1 VFYFSFVVCLLHMV
15 CLLLESGVAKNTKKA
30 LKYLKCA
37 ADKGNGEAQ
46 YHLGKCLIYSVKF

>member
-1 VFYFSFVVCLLHMV
+1 MYDQINRW
-15 CLLLESGVAKNTKKA
+15 LLLFFHSVETGVPKNIKKA

-46 YHLGKCLIYSVKF
+46 YHLGIIVDQIFHS